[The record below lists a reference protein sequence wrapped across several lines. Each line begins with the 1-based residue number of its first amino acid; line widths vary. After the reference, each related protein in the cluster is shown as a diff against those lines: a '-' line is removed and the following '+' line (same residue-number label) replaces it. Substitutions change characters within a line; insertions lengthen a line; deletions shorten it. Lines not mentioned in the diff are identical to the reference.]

1 MTLTFESRKQIVS
14 NNSRPSLTE
23 AYNTGWLQ
31 LSVMCR
37 RYQVAGHAGAA
48 GALPRLRP
56 QPAGSEIQPL
66 PQSVLAAAQPVSASR
81 HH

>member
-1 MTLTFESRKQIVS
+1 MTLIFESRKQIVS
-14 NNSRPSLTE
+14 NDSRPSLTE
-23 AYNTGWLQ
+23 AYNM
-31 LSVMCR
+31 MCR

-48 GALPRLRP
+48 GAQPRLRP
-56 QPAGSEIQPL
+56 QPTGSEIQPL